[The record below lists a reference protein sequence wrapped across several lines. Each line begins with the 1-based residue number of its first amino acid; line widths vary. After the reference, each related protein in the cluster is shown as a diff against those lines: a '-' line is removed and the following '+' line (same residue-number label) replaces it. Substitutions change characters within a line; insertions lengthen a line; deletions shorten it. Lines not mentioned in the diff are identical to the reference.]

1 MKIAACG
8 AHGHAARVIILRHLL
23 AILLLPTMVVVVVP
37 WWLVRASIPA
47 NGLTAAPAPATILPA
62 LLGVLIFLVG
72 FGLFVSCVWLFARV
86 GRGTLAPWDPT
97 TRLVVR
103 GPYRRVR
110 NPMISGVAFMLAGE
124 ALLFWSV
131 PLAVWLALFVAINH
145 VYFLA
150 VEEPG
155 LLDRF
160 GKEYARYRATV
171 PRWIP
176 RWRPRPDDER
186 EAGDG

>member
-1 MKIAACG
+1 
-8 AHGHAARVIILRHLL
+8 
-23 AILLLPTMVVVVVP
+23 
-37 WWLVRASIPA
+37 
-47 NGLTAAPAPATILPA
+47 
-62 LLGVLIFLVG
+62 
-72 FGLFVSCVWLFARV
+72 
-86 GRGTLAPWDPT
+86 
-97 TRLVVR
+97 
-103 GPYRRVR
+103 
-110 NPMISGVAFMLAGE
+110 MISGVAFMLAGE